1 MSTQL
6 FEGHAKITRGV
17 DAVALPRYSSASDR
31 KRFRTAIARD
41 LLPHEQAVPPPVPGR
56 EALSAAMALRPLS
69 APRPQPPPTIS
80 EWSGQFGKRLPAP
93 GQSTVRR
100 NLDDYAQT
108 GLAAYRPRRVVRN
121 PMGWIEVASVGGSGS
136 HASLVPGSTAHV
148 VHVRFNHSGSHRP
161 VGKYD
166 AF

>member
-31 KRFRTAIARD
+31 KRSLGEARVVST
-41 LLPHEQAVPPPVPGR
+41 VPPPVPGR